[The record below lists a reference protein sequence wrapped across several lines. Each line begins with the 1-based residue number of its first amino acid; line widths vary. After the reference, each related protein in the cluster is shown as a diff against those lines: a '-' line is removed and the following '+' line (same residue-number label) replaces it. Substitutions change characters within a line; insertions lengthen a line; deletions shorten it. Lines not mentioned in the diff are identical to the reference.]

1 MPRLARGPLL
11 PQLSSHHP
19 ATARR
24 GRRYDQPLVRQQSQG
39 IRFSGRPDR
48 ARGRSLRDLQRGRRR
63 RVPGRQ
69 DQRRFML
76 PGERPALILPQADL
90 GGPMN
95 TALSRIAVIGTG
107 GTISS
112 LGASS
117 LDVLDYPDFGQKLA
131 CEALLERFP
140 ETRLVADPVPVTF
153 RQVGSTEIG
162 PKEWTEL
169 RALIHRIARDDP
181 AIAGFV
187 IPHGTATLE
196 ETAFFLNLTLAVAQA
211 VVLVGAQRP
220 ASALG
225 SDAGMNLV
233 NALRVAGS
241 PEARGKG
248 VLVVMNDEIHAARD
262 VVKISTYRVQTFRSL
277 DFGALGHVDGDGV
290 HFYRAPL
297 GAHMPDTPFAALDLA
312 EPLPRVDIVYSYAG
326 ADGALVEAA
335 VAAGARGIVSAG
347 FAPGSP
353 TPEQRAAFERAAK
366 AGIVVVQCS
375 RAFSGRVAPRRRLRE
390 SGIVAGEDFSPQ
402 KARILLMLALS
413 TTTDSVA
420 IQQAFSTY

>member
-1 MPRLARGPLL
+1 
-11 PQLSSHHP
+11 
-19 ATARR
+19 
-24 GRRYDQPLVRQQSQG
+24 
-39 IRFSGRPDR
+39 
-48 ARGRSLRDLQRGRRR
+48 
-63 RVPGRQ
+63 
-69 DQRRFML
+69 
-76 PGERPALILPQADL
+76 
-90 GGPMN
+90 MN
-95 TALSRIAVIGTG
+95 TSLPRIAVIGTG

-117 LDVLDYPDFGQKLA
+117 LDVLDYPDFGQKLS

-140 ETRLVADPVPVTF
+140 ETRLAADPIALTF

-162 PKEWTEL
+162 PKEWVEL
-169 RALIHRIARDDP
+169 RATIHRIARDDP
-181 AIAGFV
+181 AVAGFV

-196 ETAFFLNLTLAVAQA
+196 ETGFFLNLTLAVAQP

-241 PEARGKG
+241 SEARGKG
-248 VLVVMNDEIHAARD
+248 VLAVLNDEIHAARD
-262 VVKISTYRVQTFRSL
+262 VVKTSTYRLQTFRSL

-290 HFYRAPL
+290 HFYRSPSRR
-297 GAHMPDTPFAALDLA
+297 HMPDSQFAASNLDT
-312 EPLPRVDIVYSYAG
+312 LPRVEIIYSYAG

-353 TPEQRAAFERAAK
+353 TPQQRTAFERAAK
-366 AGIVVVQCS
+366 SGVVVVQCS
-375 RAFSGRVAPRRRLRE
+375 RAASGRVAPRRRLRE
-390 SGIVAGEDFSPQ
+390 SGIVAGEDLSPQ

-413 TTTDSVA
+413 TTSDVIA
-420 IQQAFSTY
+420 IQQAFQIY

>member
-1 MPRLARGPLL
+1 MHTPL
-11 PQLSSHHP
+11 P
-19 ATARR
+19 
-24 GRRYDQPLVRQQSQG
+24 
-39 IRFSGRPDR
+39 
-48 ARGRSLRDLQRGRRR
+48 
-63 RVPGRQ
+63 
-69 DQRRFML
+69 
-76 PGERPALILPQADL
+76 
-90 GGPMN
+90 
-95 TALSRIAVIGTG
+95 RIAVIGTG

-117 LDVLDYPDFGQKLA
+117 LDVLDYPDFGQKLG

-140 ETRLVADPVPVTF
+140 EIRLVADPVPVTF

-162 PKEWTEL
+162 PKEWVEL

-196 ETAFFLNLTLAVAQA
+196 ETAFFLNLTLAVAQP

-225 SDAGMNLV
+225 TDAGMNLV

-241 PEARGKG
+241 AEARGKG
-248 VLVVMNDEIHAARD
+248 VLAVLNDEIHTARD
-262 VVKISTYRVQTFRSL
+262 VVKTSTYRLQTFRSL

-290 HFYRAPL
+290 HFYRSPSRQ
-297 GAHMPDTPFAALDLA
+297 HMPDTPFAALALDA
-312 EPLPRVDIVYSYAG
+312 LPRVDIIYSYAG
-326 ADGALVEAA
+326 ADGALIEAA

-353 TPEQRAAFERAAK
+353 TPLQRIAFERAANS
-366 AGIVVVQCS
+366 GIVVVQCS
-375 RAFSGRVAPRRRLRE
+375 RAASGRVAPRRRLRE
-390 SGIVAGEDFSPQ
+390 SGIVAGEDLSPQ

-413 TTTDSVA
+413 TTAEIAA

>member
-1 MPRLARGPLL
+1 
-11 PQLSSHHP
+11 
-19 ATARR
+19 
-24 GRRYDQPLVRQQSQG
+24 
-39 IRFSGRPDR
+39 
-48 ARGRSLRDLQRGRRR
+48 
-63 RVPGRQ
+63 
-69 DQRRFML
+69 
-76 PGERPALILPQADL
+76 
-90 GGPMN
+90 MN
-95 TALSRIAVIGTG
+95 TTLPRIAMIGTG

-117 LDVLDYPDFGQKLA
+117 LDVLDYPDFGQKLG

-140 ETRLVADPVPVTF
+140 ETRLVADPVPLTF

-162 PKEWTEL
+162 PSEWIEL
-169 RALIHRIARDDP
+169 RTLIHRIACEDP
-181 AIAGFV
+181 AVAGFV

-196 ETAFFLNLTLAVAQA
+196 ETAFFLNLTLAVARP

-241 PEARGKG
+241 LEARDKG
-248 VLVVMNDEIHAARD
+248 VLAVLNDEIHAARD
-262 VVKISTYRVQTFRSL
+262 VVKTSTYRLQTFRSL
-277 DFGALGHVDGDGV
+277 DYGALGNVDGDGV
-290 HFYRAPL
+290 HFYRSPSRK
-297 GAHMPDTPFAALDLA
+297 HMPDTQFAASDLG
-312 EPLPRVDIVYSYAG
+312 ELPRVEIIYSYAG

-353 TPEQRAAFERAAK
+353 TPQQRTALERAAK
-366 AGIVVVQCS
+366 TGVVIVQCS
-375 RAFSGRVAPRRRLRE
+375 RAASGRVAPRRRLRE
-390 SGIVAGEDFSPQ
+390 SGIVAGEDLSPQ

-413 TTTDSVA
+413 TTAEIAA
-420 IQQAFSTY
+420 IQQAYSTY